1 MKIDKVRKDVG
12 KKVVTDTTKIHKQRE
27 IRAQLAKIKIKI
39 EADCW
44 LWPRATLNGF
54 GNIWLDPVLIELF
67 LISPVE
73 K

>member
-39 EADCW
+39 EADC
-44 LWPRATLNGF
+44 
-54 GNIWLDPVLIELF
+54 
-67 LISPVE
+67 
-73 K
+73 